1 MGSVLVIRQKV
12 RGLITAEGD
21 GFLRGITIRSTP
33 SFGGEVKSWSHVVI
47 FYGML
52 KSLRSENKYTSKSK
66 FIISFA
72 QFLLICY

>member
-33 SFGGEVKSWSHVVI
+33 SFGGEVKSWSHVVY
-47 FYGML
+47 F
-52 KSLRSENKYTSKSK
+52 T
-66 FIISFA
+66 A
-72 QFLLICY
+72 C